1 MVPQLQVLLLLAGR
15 GLMPAASASG
25 LPQLQPAHAS
35 GPPSMPSTQAT
46 DDEVD
51 RGANAATTLPRLP
64 ALQMHWLGNDTEAR
78 CMDGSRYGYYFRP
91 ASSADGAKKWVI
103 EMCVRNP
110 WTCCF

>member
-1 MVPQLQVLLLLAGR
+1 
-15 GLMPAASASG
+15 
-25 LPQLQPAHAS
+25 
-35 GPPSMPSTQAT
+35 
-46 DDEVD
+46 
-51 RGANAATTLPRLP
+51 
-64 ALQMHWLGNDTEAR
+64 MHWLGNDTEAR